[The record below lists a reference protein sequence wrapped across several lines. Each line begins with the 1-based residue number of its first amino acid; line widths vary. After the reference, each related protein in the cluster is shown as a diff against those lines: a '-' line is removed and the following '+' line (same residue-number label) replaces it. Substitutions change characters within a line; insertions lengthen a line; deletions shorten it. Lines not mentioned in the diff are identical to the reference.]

1 MDHTQLLVLTL
12 LAAEEMYG
20 YQIITELEKRSDH
33 TFAMKEG
40 TLYPVLHGLWKD
52 GYPLYQNGAEVL
64 EKLTAGQI
72 AYFAGLWAEFDRECD
87 PAPWDGEAVD
97 RAKKAWS
104 TRVMSA
110 FNGACSVCSALCPPR
125 RGRKT

>member
-1 MDHTQLLVLTL
+1 MKKSMDHTQLLVLTL

-52 GYPLYQNGAEVL
+52 GAVECYEKEAPTGRMRKYYRLTRKGR
-64 EKLTAGQI
+64 EKLKEETARWRSYSHGV
-72 AYFAGLWAEFDRECD
+72 
-87 PAPWDGEAVD
+87 EAVL
-97 RAKKAWS
+97 S
-104 TRVMSA
+104 
-110 FNGACSVCSALCPPR
+110 SVPAL
-125 RGRKT
+125 G